1 MCVCVCVCIYIY
13 ILCICMCMI
22 YIYIMYYVLYILQLT
37 VCLYILFMP
46 RTCFRVNPHSV
57 IACMS
62 RNSLLETGAKLAT
75 LASWLNS

>member
-1 MCVCVCVCIYIY
+1 MCVCVCVYIYIY
-13 ILCICMCMI
+13 IMYM
-22 YIYIMYYVLYILQLT
+22 YVYDIYIMYYVLYILHLT
-37 VCLYILFMP
+37 VCLYILFMS

-62 RNSLLETGAKLAT
+62 RNSLLKTGAKLAT

>member
-1 MCVCVCVCIYIY
+1 
-13 ILCICMCMI
+13 
-22 YIYIMYYVLYILQLT
+22 MYYVLYILQLT
-37 VCLYILFMP
+37 VCLYILFMS

-62 RNSLLETGAKLAT
+62 RNSLLKTGAKLAT